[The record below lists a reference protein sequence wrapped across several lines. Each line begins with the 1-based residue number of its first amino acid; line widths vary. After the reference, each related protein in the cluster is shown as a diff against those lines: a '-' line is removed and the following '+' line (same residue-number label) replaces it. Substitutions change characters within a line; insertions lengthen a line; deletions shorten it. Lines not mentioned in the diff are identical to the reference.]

1 MTQKEWKTFFHRFLA
16 THNPTWA
23 GVQNLFTPL
32 LISEACRMVLDRAG
46 EEAGELHS
54 ETSGG
59 PIQDAASTAEPTVHP
74 NWDVMLGIGSNLEI
88 IETAFLQDCEEGAE
102 TKKP

>member
-23 GVQNLFTPL
+23 GVQNLFTLL